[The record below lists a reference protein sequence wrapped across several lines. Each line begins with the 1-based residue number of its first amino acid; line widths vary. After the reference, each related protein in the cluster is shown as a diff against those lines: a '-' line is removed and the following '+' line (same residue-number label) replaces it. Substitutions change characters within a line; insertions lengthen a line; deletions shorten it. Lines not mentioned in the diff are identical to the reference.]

1 MMEKISLQSF
11 CITHQVEQ
19 QFVESLYS
27 TGLITVVTEEEEMF
41 IEESQLPELEKLTR
55 LHQDLNINYEG
66 IEALAHLLK
75 KVETM
80 REEIRQLKNRLRFYE

>member
-19 QFVESLYS
+19 QFVESLYT

>member
-1 MMEKISLQSF
+1 MEKISLQSF

-19 QFVESLYS
+19 QFVESLYT

-80 REEIRQLKNRLRFYE
+80 KEEIRQLKNRLRFYE

>member
-1 MMEKISLQSF
+1 MEKLSLQSF

-19 QFVESLYS
+19 QFVESLYT

-80 REEIRQLKNRLRFYE
+80 KEEIRQLKNRLRFYE

>member
-80 REEIRQLKNRLRFYE
+80 KEEIRQLKNRLRFYE

>member
-1 MMEKISLQSF
+1 MEKISLQSF

-19 QFVESLYS
+19 QFVESLYT